1 MAAYIAHYLV
11 MVGIY
16 TILATSLNLLVG
28 YSGIFSLA
36 HAAIYG
42 IGAYASALAALKL
55 GLGFWGGLLVAAVV
69 GALAAALVAI
79 PSLRVAG
86 DYYIVA
92 SFGLQ
97 MVILTVFINWTSFTN
112 GHAGLRRHSAPE
124 RVRLCDRQPVQVR
137 RALARSRRADLRD
150 LPSAYRTPR
159 SARSAGRARRRD
171 RGASHRQERGAR
183 EDHHR
188 HDLLRAGRPR
198 RAASTRTTSP
208 TSTRTSFTLD
218 ESIFITSLVIL
229 GGTERLA
236 GSARGR
242 LDPPRRARGAQVP
255 RHPGHGGRAD
265 APDPVRRAAHAV
277 HVRAARRHPRPRT
290 SRRAAQ
296 GERGAMTPI
305 LTVRERV
312 QGASAASR
320 R

>member
-97 MVILTVFINWTSFTN
+97 VVILTVFINWTSLTN
-112 GHAGLRRHSAPE
+112 GHAGLPGIPRPSVLGLVIDNPFKY
-124 RVRLCDRQPVQVR
+124 VVLSL
-137 RALARSRRADLRD
+137 ALAALTYAICHRLTGSAFGRMLRAV
-150 LPSAYRTPR
+150 
-159 SARSAGRARRRD
+159 
-171 RGASHRQERGAR
+171 R
-183 EDHHR
+183 EDEIAAQATGKNVVAVKITITTISSA
-188 HDLLRAGRPR
+188 LGALAGSLYAHYITYINP
-198 RAASTRTTSP
+198 
-208 TSTRTSFTLD
+208 TSFTLD

-236 GSARGR
+236 GPFVGALILLAVPEALKFLAIPDTVAAPMRQILYGALLILFMFVR
-242 LDPPRRARGAQVP
+242 PEGILGRARTRP
-255 RHPGHGGRAD
+255 
-265 APDPVRRAAHAV
+265 AA
-277 HVRAARRHPRPRT
+277 
-290 SRRAAQ
+290 
-296 GERGAMTPI
+296 
-305 LTVRERV
+305 
-312 QGASAASR
+312 
-320 R
+320 